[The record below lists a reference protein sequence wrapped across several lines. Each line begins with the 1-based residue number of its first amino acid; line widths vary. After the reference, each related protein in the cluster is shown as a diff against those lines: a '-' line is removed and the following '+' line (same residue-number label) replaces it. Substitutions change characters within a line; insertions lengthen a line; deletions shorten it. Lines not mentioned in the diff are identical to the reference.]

1 MPAYSYLCLDCGKR
15 FTVHMSYAEYGQR
28 VVRCPACQSDHV
40 QRLIGRVRLLRSEES
55 RLESLAD
62 PAMLDALDEDPRALG
77 RMMREM
83 SREIGEDLGPEF
95 EEVVDRLEKGQSPE
109 EIEQAM
115 PELAEEVGGDTAPE
129 GENTP
134 PAEA

>member
-1 MPAYSYLCLDCGKR
+1 MPAYSYRCLDCGKR
-15 FTVHMSYAEYGQR
+15 FTVRMSYAEYGQQ
-28 VVRCPACQSDHV
+28 VVRCPVCQSEHL
-40 QRLIGRVRLLRSEES
+40 QRIIGRVRMLRSEES

-83 SREIGEDLGPEF
+83 SRELGEDLGPEF
-95 EEVVDRLEKGQSPE
+95 EEVVDRLEKGQTPE

-115 PELAEEVGGDTAPE
+115 PELAEEGGEDIVSE
-129 GENTP
+129 GGNAP